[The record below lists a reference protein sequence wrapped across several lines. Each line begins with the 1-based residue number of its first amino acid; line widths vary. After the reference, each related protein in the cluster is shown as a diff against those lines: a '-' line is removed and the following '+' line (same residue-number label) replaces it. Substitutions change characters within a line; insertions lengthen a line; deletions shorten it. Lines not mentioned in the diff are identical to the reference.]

1 MTITIT
7 FVKSLDN
14 LKELIEILSRSLY
27 VAGLYG
33 VKLNVIVNGKLHT
46 LTLTNRELEEV
57 KS

>member
-27 VAGLYG
+27 VAGLYD
-33 VKLNVIVNGKLHT
+33 VKLNVIVNGRLHT
-46 LTLTNRELEEV
+46 LTLANRELEEV